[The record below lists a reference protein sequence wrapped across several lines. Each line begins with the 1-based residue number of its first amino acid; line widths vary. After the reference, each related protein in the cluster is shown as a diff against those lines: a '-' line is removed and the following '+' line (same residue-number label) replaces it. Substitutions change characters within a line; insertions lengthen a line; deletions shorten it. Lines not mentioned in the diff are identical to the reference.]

1 MVFVVDTSVTLN
13 WYFAD
18 EIAPEADAA
27 FASIGT
33 RDAVVP
39 VLWWFE
45 VRNALVMN
53 ERRGRLDVSR
63 TVEIL
68 AHLETLPIRADSAQD
83 SETILALAR
92 VHRLTVYDAA
102 YLELARRLDA
112 PLATL
117 DQALA
122 TAARAAAV
130 PLLGENG
137 TDA

>member
-1 MVFVVDTSVTLN
+1 MVFVLDASVTLN

-18 EIAPEADAA
+18 EIAPAADAA
-27 FASIGT
+27 FAGIAT

-45 VRNALVMN
+45 IRNALVMN
-53 ERRGRLDVSR
+53 ERRGRLDAAR

-92 VHRLTVYDAA
+92 MHRLTVYDAA
-102 YLELARRLDA
+102 YVELARRLDA

-122 TAARAAAV
+122 AAARAAAIS
-130 PLLGENG
+130 LLGENG
-137 TDA
+137 TGA